1 MDVIRE
7 TYKQPAILPYLGKA
21 KAVLPPS
28 PSSLRLNG
36 KELQWTGLADAYY
49 GVYRSNGAGKTAT
62 LVAITR
68 DTKQELP
75 QTGTYFVTA
84 VNKKDNAESQ
94 PSQEIIY

>member
-36 KELQWTGLADAYY
+36 KELQWTGPADAYY